1 MTKTSSE
8 GLLAGR
14 RAVITGAG
22 GGLCAAVA
30 RAFASQ
36 GSDVALVGRRR
47 ETVEPV
53 ADACRALGVRA
64 SALVCDV
71 GESAQVTEAVEAAAG
86 ALGGLDTVVNGAA
99 IDTGWAPAGDMS
111 LEIWDDTI
119 RINLNG
125 TYYIC
130 RAALPHL
137 INAGGGAIVNF
148 TSVAGHKAWATD
160 AAYNASK
167 AGVDILTRTIA
178 VEYAGRGIRANCIA
192 PGVIDAGL
200 TDTVTDASEREE
212 LVALHPMARMGTVD
226 EVAEAVVWL
235 ASDRASFTTGSTL
248 RVDGGFLS

>member
-1 MTKTSSE
+1 MTERSSE

-14 RAVITGAG
+14 RTVITGAG

-30 RAFASQ
+30 RAFATQ
-36 GSDVALVGRRR
+36 GSDLALVGRRR
-47 ETVEPV
+47 ETLEPV
-53 ADACRALGVRA
+53 AAAAQAAGVLA
-64 SALVCDV
+64 SVLVCDV
-71 GESAQVTEAVEAAAG
+71 GESGQATEAVDAAAET
-86 ALGGLDTVVNGAA
+86 LGGLDTVVNGAA

-111 LEIWDDTI
+111 LAIWDDTI

-125 TYYIC
+125 TYYVC

-137 INAGGGAIVNF
+137 IGAGGGAIVNF

-167 AGVDILTRTIA
+167 AGVNILTRTIA
-178 VEYAGRGIRANCIA
+178 VEYAERGIRANCIA

-200 TDTVTDASEREE
+200 TDTVTDASERDE
-212 LVALHPMARMGTVD
+212 LVGLHPMARMGTVD